1 MAFYHDH
8 PDVLITPAAVRDS
21 RPGTVLLAGSP
32 FFPGGGGQLPDRGV
46 LRWAGGE
53 AEVTGFEQSDEG
65 VWHLLGT
72 HAEVAGTVELSVDS
86 AFRAL
91 MRELHTATH
100 ILNAAVFL
108 DFDGA
113 RTELHGTHVGP
124 QVPLGCHWIS
134 P

>member
-8 PDVLITPAAVRDS
+8 PDVLVTQAAVLDS
-21 RPGTVLLAGSP
+21 RSARALLAGSP
-32 FFPGGGGQLPDRGV
+32 FFPGGGGQLPDRGA

-65 VWHLLGT
+65 VWHLLATG
-72 HAEVAGTVELSVDS
+72 AEVAGTVELRVDP

-108 DFDGA
+108 NFDGA
-113 RTELHGTHVGP
+113 LVTGPPRLHRAGRG
-124 QVPLGCHWIS
+124 G
-134 P
+134 